1 MNAAQI
7 FAELN
12 AAIEN
17 SLIVPNT
24 LLPEK
29 LHGKDIEQKN
39 ADGTVEIL
47 VGGQPLKT
55 LAKKVNKPKSA
66 KEKRAEQ
73 QAEKKRRT
81 EIYQF
86 QVNREESLEY
96 TGVNEHLQYQAE
108 IRFVAMLVKC
118 GVIDLD
124 D

>member
-12 AAIEN
+12 AAIEKN
-17 SLIVPNT
+17 LIVPNT
-24 LLPEK
+24 LLPES
-29 LHGKDIEQKN
+29 LYGKDIERKN
-39 ADGTVEIL
+39 ADGSVEVL
-47 VGGQPLKT
+47 VGGQPLKM
-55 LAKKVNKPKSA
+55 LAKKANKPKSA

-73 QAEKKRRT
+73 KAEKKRRT

-86 QVNREESLEY
+86 QASREESLEY

-108 IRFVAMLVKC
+108 IRFVAMLVKMNI
-118 GVIDLD
+118 VDLD

>member
-17 SLIVPNT
+17 SLVIPNT

-39 ADGTVEIL
+39 ADGTVEVL
-47 VGGQPLKT
+47 VGGQPLKM
-55 LAKKVNKPKSA
+55 LAKKANKPKSA

-73 QAEKKRRT
+73 KAEKGRHIETYKIQAEHSET
-81 EIYQF
+81 
-86 QVNREESLEY
+86 LEY

>member
-1 MNAAQI
+1 MNANEI
-7 FAELN
+7 FGELN

-17 SLIVPNT
+17 SLVIPNT
-24 LLPEK
+24 LLPES
-29 LHGKDIEQKN
+29 LHGKDIKQKN
-39 ADGTVEIL
+39 ADGTVEVL
-47 VGGQPLKT
+47 VGGQPLKM
-55 LAKKVNKPKSA
+55 LARKANKPKSA

-86 QVNREESLEY
+86 QASREESLEY

-108 IRFVAMLVKC
+108 IRFVAMLVKMNI
-118 GVIDLD
+118 VDLD